1 MDNLTTSYQPIV
13 GKNLI
18 EILMFS
24 MYSDSL
30 IIFREYVQNAF
41 DAIVEA
47 KKQGILSNIKEG
59 QVSITI
65 DTVSRKIQI
74 LDNGVGISV
83 SQAQP
88 VLLNIADSHKDGIGL
103 AGQYGIGR
111 LVGAKY
117 CKRLIFK
124 TSTKGENKY
133 TEIIFDND
141 LAHKIISNKEDKSTA
156 TQVIDRITSVV
167 VGEEA
172 NDKHYFEVRM
182 EEVSEHYRDLLNVN
196 KVSEYLKEVAP
207 IDYTI
212 EFKNMLYN
220 QCIPIQYKD
229 LNKDLDHIRLTIN
242 DEIDIRKRYGL
253 TIDGTGDAISS
264 LQFFKFEDDEFGLLG
279 WGWYAITPFTKA
291 IPTSDVN
298 KGIRLR
304 KKNIQIGSKDL
315 LNQYFK
321 EARGN
326 NYFYGEIH
334 AIHPN
339 LRPNS
344 SRDGLTHTPE
354 AIKLY
359 RCIKEYFSDLQKL
372 YHLANDVKN
381 LSRDIHLTGVS
392 TPQSDKDREEIH
404 KKISTAVEHF
414 DKIKTRY
421 KNDNNIGEA
430 SNKILA
436 IYGENIKKTLG
447 NFPSDILPSNID
459 ALMGIDNVGSRGE
472 IISTIVQDSNPIIEN
487 PTLSVVTDI
496 FASLNKKYTPEEIKL
511 IRKVF
516 AILSQNCPASLRT
529 MFETMKEKAIK
540 QLCK

>member
-1 MDNLTTSYQPIV
+1 MDNNNNTYQPIV

-47 KKQGILSNIKEG
+47 KRQGILSNIKEG

-65 DTVSRKIQI
+65 DPVSRKIQI
-74 LDNGVGISV
+74 LDNGVGINV

-88 VLLNIADSHKDGIGL
+88 ILLNIADSHKDGICL

-124 TSTKGENKY
+124 TSAKGEDRY
-133 TEIIFDND
+133 TEIVFDND
-141 LAHKIISNKEDKSTA
+141 LAQKIISNKEDKSTA
-156 TQVIDRITSVV
+156 TQVIDRITSVA

-172 NDKHYFEVRM
+172 PDKHYFEVRM
-182 EEVSEHYRDLLNVN
+182 EEVSERHRNLLNVG

-207 IDYTI
+207 IDYML

-220 QCIPIQYKD
+220 QCLPIQYKD
-229 LNKDLDHIRLTIN
+229 LNEELDHIRLTIN

-253 TIDGTGDAISS
+253 TIDGTGDEISS
-264 LQFFKFEDDEFGLLG
+264 LQFFKFEDSEFGLLG

-291 IPTSDVN
+291 IPASDVN

-304 KKNIQIGSKDL
+304 KRNIQIGSKDL
-315 LNQYFK
+315 LNQYFR

-334 AIHPN
+334 AVHPN

-359 RCIKEYFSDLQKL
+359 EYIQEYFSDLQKL

-381 LSRDIHLTGVS
+381 LSRDIHLSGVS
-392 TPQSDKDREEIH
+392 APQSDKDKEEVQ
-404 KKISTAVEHF
+404 KKISITVEQF
-414 DKIKTRY
+414 DKIKTKY
-421 KNDNNIGEA
+421 KNDDNIGEA
-430 SNKILA
+430 SGKVLA
-436 IYGENIKKTLG
+436 LYGETIKRTLESL
-447 NFPSDILPSNID
+447 PTDILPPNVTSFTDIGDKTKGEAIPID
-459 ALMGIDNVGSRGE
+459 MPTTALIPKED
-472 IISTIVQDSNPIIEN
+472 IP
-487 PTLSVVTDI
+487 SVVTDI
-496 FASLNKKYTPEEIKL
+496 FAPLNKKYTPEEIKL

-516 AILSQNCPASLRT
+516 AILSQDCPISQRT

>member
-1 MDNLTTSYQPIV
+1 MDNNTNTYQPIV

-47 KKQGILSNIKEG
+47 KRQGVLSNIKEG

-65 DTVSRKIQI
+65 DPVSRKIRI
-74 LDNGVGISV
+74 LDNGVGINV

-88 VLLNIADSHKDGIGL
+88 ILLNIADSHKDGIGL

-124 TSTKGENKY
+124 TSAKGENRY
-133 TEIIFDND
+133 TEITFDND
-141 LAHKIISNKEDKSTA
+141 LAQKIISNKEDKSTA

-167 VGEEA
+167 VGEESS
-172 NDKHYFEVRM
+172 DKHYFEVRM
-182 EEVSEHYRDLLNVN
+182 EEVSERHKNLLNVS

-207 IDYTI
+207 IDYML

-220 QCIPIQYKD
+220 QCLPIQYKD
-229 LNKDLDHIRLTIN
+229 FNEELDHIRLTIN

-253 TIDGTGDAISS
+253 VIDGTGDEISS
-264 LQFFKFEDDEFGLLG
+264 LQFFKFEDSEFGLLG

-291 IPTSDVN
+291 IPASDVN

-304 KKNIQIGSKDL
+304 KRNIQIGSKDL
-315 LNQYFK
+315 LNQYFR

-334 AIHPN
+334 AVHPN

-359 RCIKEYFSDLQKL
+359 EYIQEYFSDLQKL
-372 YHLANDVKN
+372 YHLANEVKN
-381 LSRDIHLTGVS
+381 LSRDIHLSGIS
-392 TPQSDKDREEIH
+392 APQSDKEEVQ
-404 KKISTAVEHF
+404 KKISTTVERF
-414 DKIKTRY
+414 DKIKIKY
-421 KNDNNIGEA
+421 KNDGNIGEA
-430 SNKILA
+430 SGKVLA
-436 IYGENIKKTLG
+436 IYGESIKKTLECL
-447 NFPSDILPSNID
+447 PTDILPPNVTSLTDISDKAKGGATAID
-459 ALMGIDNVGSRGE
+459 MPTPALIPEEVIPSA
-472 IISTIVQDSNPIIEN
+472 
-487 PTLSVVTDI
+487 VTDI
-496 FASLNKKYTPEEIKL
+496 FAPLNGKYTPEEIKL

-516 AILSQNCPASLRT
+516 AILSQNCPISQRT

>member
-1 MDNLTTSYQPIV
+1 MDNNTNTYQPIV

-47 KKQGILSNIKEG
+47 KRQGVLSNIKEG

-65 DTVSRKIQI
+65 DPVSRKIHI
-74 LDNGVGISV
+74 LDNGVGINV

-88 VLLNIADSHKDGIGL
+88 ILLNIADSHKDGIGL

-124 TSTKGENKY
+124 TSAKGENRY
-133 TEIIFDND
+133 TEIAFDND
-141 LAHKIISNKEDKSTA
+141 LAQKIILNKEDKSTA

-167 VGEEA
+167 VGEEVP
-172 NDKHYFEVRM
+172 DKHYFEVRM
-182 EEVSEHYRDLLNVN
+182 EEVSERHRNLLNVG

-207 IDYTI
+207 IDFML

-220 QCIPIQYKD
+220 QCLPIQYKD
-229 LNKDLDHIRLTIN
+229 FNEELDHIRLTVN

-253 TIDGTGDAISS
+253 MIDGTGDEISS
-264 LQFFKFEDDEFGLLG
+264 LQFFKFEDSEFGLLG

-291 IPTSDVN
+291 IPASDVN

-304 KKNIQIGSKDL
+304 KRNIQIGSKDL
-315 LNQYFK
+315 LNQYFR

-334 AIHPN
+334 AVHSN

-359 RCIKEYFSDLQKL
+359 EYIQEYFSDLQKL

-381 LSRDIHLTGVS
+381 LSRDIHLSGVS
-392 TPQSDKDREEIH
+392 APQSDKEEIQ
-404 KKISTAVEHF
+404 KKISVTVEQF
-414 DKIKTRY
+414 DKIKTKY
-421 KNDNNIGEA
+421 KDDYNIGEA
-430 SNKILA
+430 SGKVLA
-436 IYGENIKKTLG
+436 IYGETIKKTLESL
-447 NFPSDILPSNID
+447 PTDILPSNVTSLTDIGD
-459 ALMGIDNVGSRGE
+459 KAKREAI
-472 IISTIVQDSNPIIEN
+472 PIIV
-487 PTLSVVTDI
+487 PTPALIPEEDTSSAVTDI
-496 FASLNKKYTPEEIKL
+496 FAPLNKKCTPEEIKL

-516 AILSQNCPASLRT
+516 AILSQNCPISQRT

>member
-1 MDNLTTSYQPIV
+1 MDNNTNTYQPIV

-47 KKQGILSNIKEG
+47 KRQGILSNIKEG

-65 DTVSRKIQI
+65 DPVSRKICI
-74 LDNGVGISV
+74 LDNGIGINV

-88 VLLNIADSHKDGIGL
+88 ILLNIADSHKDGIGL

-124 TSTKGENKY
+124 TSAKGENRY
-133 TEIIFDND
+133 TEITFDND
-141 LAHKIISNKEDKSTA
+141 LAQKIISNKGDKSIA
-156 TQVIDRITSVV
+156 NQVIDRITSVAI
-167 VGEEA
+167 GEESP
-172 NDKHYFEVRM
+172 DKHYFEVRM
-182 EEVSEHYRDLLNVN
+182 EEVSERHKNLLNVS

-207 IDYTI
+207 IDYML

-220 QCIPIQYKD
+220 QCLPIQYKD
-229 LNKDLDHIRLTIN
+229 FNEELDHIRLTIN

-253 TIDGTGDAISS
+253 VIDGTGDEISS
-264 LQFFKFEDDEFGLLG
+264 LQFFKFEDSEFGLLG

-291 IPTSDVN
+291 IPASDVN

-304 KKNIQIGSKDL
+304 KRNIQIGSKDL
-315 LNQYFK
+315 LNQYFR

-334 AIHPN
+334 AVHPN

-359 RCIKEYFSDLQKL
+359 EYIQEHFSALQKL

-381 LSRDIHLTGVS
+381 LSRDIHLSGVS
-392 TPQSDKDREEIH
+392 APQSDKDKEEIQ
-404 KKISTAVEHF
+404 KKISTTVEQF
-414 DKIKTRY
+414 GKIKTKY
-421 KNDNNIGEA
+421 KNDDNIGEA
-430 SNKILA
+430 SDKVLA
-436 IYGENIKKTLG
+436 IYGETIKKTLE
-447 NFPSDILPSNID
+447 NLPTDILPP
-459 ALMGIDNVGSRGE
+459 NVTSLTDIGDKAKGE
-472 IISTIVQDSNPIIEN
+472 ATPIGM
-487 PTLSVVTDI
+487 PTPVLIPEEVIPSAVTDI
-496 FASLNKKYTPEEIKL
+496 FAPLNRKYTPEEIKL

-516 AILSQNCPASLRT
+516 AILSQNCPISQRT

>member
-1 MDNLTTSYQPIV
+1 MDNNTNTYQPIV

-47 KKQGILSNIKEG
+47 KRQGILSNIKEG

-65 DTVSRKIQI
+65 DPVSRKICI
-74 LDNGVGISV
+74 LDNGIGINV

-88 VLLNIADSHKDGIGL
+88 ILLNIADSHKDGIGL

-124 TSTKGENKY
+124 TSAKGENRY
-133 TEIIFDND
+133 TEITFDND
-141 LAHKIISNKEDKSTA
+141 LAQKIISNKEDKSTA
-156 TQVIDRITSVV
+156 NQVIDRITSVAI
-167 VGEEA
+167 GEESP
-172 NDKHYFEVRM
+172 DKHYFEVRM
-182 EEVSEHYRDLLNVN
+182 EEVSERHKNLLNVS

-207 IDYTI
+207 IDYML

-220 QCIPIQYKD
+220 QCLPIQYKD
-229 LNKDLDHIRLTIN
+229 FNEELDHIRLTIN

-253 TIDGTGDAISS
+253 VIDGTGDEISS
-264 LQFFKFEDDEFGLLG
+264 LQFFKFEDSEFGLLG

-291 IPTSDVN
+291 IPASDVN

-304 KKNIQIGSKDL
+304 KRNIQIGSKDL
-315 LNQYFK
+315 LNQYFR

-334 AIHPN
+334 AVHPN

-359 RCIKEYFSDLQKL
+359 EYIQEYFSDLQKL

-381 LSRDIHLTGVS
+381 LSRDIHLSGVS
-392 TPQSDKDREEIH
+392 IPQSDKDKKEIQ
-404 KKISTAVEHF
+404 KKISFTVEQF
-414 DKIKTRY
+414 DKIKTKY
-421 KNDNNIGEA
+421 KNDDNIGEA
-430 SNKILA
+430 SGKVLA
-436 IYGENIKKTLG
+436 IYGETIKKTLESL
-447 NFPSDILPSNID
+447 PTDILPP
-459 ALMGIDNVGSRGE
+459 NVTSLTDIGDKAKGE
-472 IISTIVQDSNPIIEN
+472 ATPIGM
-487 PTLSVVTDI
+487 PTPVLIPEEVIPSAVTDI
-496 FASLNKKYTPEEIKL
+496 FAPLNRKYTPEEIKL

-516 AILSQNCPASLRT
+516 AILSQNCPISQRT

>member
-1 MDNLTTSYQPIV
+1 MDNNTNTYQPIV

-47 KKQGILSNIKEG
+47 KRQGVLSNIKEG

-65 DTVSRKIQI
+65 DPVSRKIHI
-74 LDNGVGISV
+74 LDNGVGINV

-88 VLLNIADSHKDGIGL
+88 ILLNIADSHKDGIGL

-117 CKRLIFK
+117 CKRLVFK
-124 TSTKGENKY
+124 TSAKGENRY
-133 TEIIFDND
+133 TEIAFDND
-141 LAHKIISNKEDKSTA
+141 LAQKIISNKGDKSTA
-156 TQVIDRITSVV
+156 TQVIDRITSVA
-167 VGEEA
+167 VGEEDT
-172 NDKHYFEVRM
+172 DKHYFEVRM
-182 EEVSEHYRDLLNVN
+182 EEVSESYRKNLLNVS
-196 KVSEYLKEVAP
+196 KVSEYLKEVTP
-207 IDYTI
+207 IDYML

-220 QCIPIQYKD
+220 QCLPIQYKD
-229 LNKDLDHIRLTIN
+229 FNEELDHIRLTVN

-253 TIDGTGDAISS
+253 KIDGTGDEISS
-264 LQFFKFEDDEFGLLG
+264 LQFFKFEDNEFGLLG

-291 IPTSDVN
+291 IPASDVN

-304 KKNIQIGSKDL
+304 KRNIQIGSKDL
-315 LNQYFK
+315 LNQYFR

-334 AIHPN
+334 AVHPN

-359 RCIKEYFSDLQKL
+359 DHIKEYFSDLQKL

-381 LSRDIHLTGVS
+381 LSRDIHLSGVS
-392 TPQSDKDREEIH
+392 APQSDQDKEDIQ
-404 KKISTAVEHF
+404 KKITTTVEQF
-414 DKIKTRY
+414 EKIKTKY
-421 KNDNNIGEA
+421 KNDDNIGEA
-430 SNKILA
+430 SDKVLA
-436 IYGENIKKTLG
+436 IYGETIKKTLDSL
-447 NFPSDILPSNID
+447 PTEILPTNVTP
-459 ALMGIDNVGSRGE
+459 LPDNDKINGGGTPIVTPKPT
-472 IISTIVQDSNPIIEN
+472 STPEE
-487 PTLSVVTDI
+487 PTPSAVTDI
-496 FASLNKKYTPEEIKL
+496 FAPLNKKCTPEEIKL

-516 AILSQNCPASLRT
+516 AILSRNCPLSQRT

-540 QLCK
+540 ELCK

>member
-1 MDNLTTSYQPIV
+1 MDNNTNTYQPIV

-47 KKQGILSNIKEG
+47 KRQGVLSNIKEG

-65 DTVSRKIQI
+65 DPVSRKIRI
-74 LDNGVGISV
+74 LDNGVGINV

-88 VLLNIADSHKDGIGL
+88 ILLNIADSHKDGIGL

-111 LVGAKY
+111 LVGAKC

-124 TSTKGENKY
+124 TSAKGENRY
-133 TEIIFDND
+133 TEITFDND
-141 LAHKIISNKEDKSTA
+141 LAQKIISNKEDKSTA

-167 VGEEA
+167 VGEESS
-172 NDKHYFEVRM
+172 DKHYFEVRM
-182 EEVSEHYRDLLNVN
+182 EEVSERHKNLLNVS

-207 IDYTI
+207 IDYML

-220 QCIPIQYKD
+220 QCLPIQYKD
-229 LNKDLDHIRLTIN
+229 FNEELDHIRLTIN

-253 TIDGTGDAISS
+253 VIDGTGDEISS
-264 LQFFKFEDDEFGLLG
+264 LQFFKFEDNEFGLLG

-291 IPTSDVN
+291 IPASDVN

-304 KKNIQIGSKDL
+304 KRNIQIGSKDL
-315 LNQYFK
+315 LNQYFR

-334 AIHPN
+334 AVHPN

-359 RCIKEYFSDLQKL
+359 EYIQEYFSDLQKL
-372 YHLANDVKN
+372 YHLANEVKN
-381 LSRDIHLTGVS
+381 LSRDIHLSGIS
-392 TPQSDKDREEIH
+392 APPSDKEEVQ
-404 KKISTAVEHF
+404 KKISTTVERF
-414 DKIKTRY
+414 DKIKIKY
-421 KNDNNIGEA
+421 KNDGNIGEA
-430 SNKILA
+430 SGKVLA
-436 IYGENIKKTLG
+436 IYGESIKKTLECL
-447 NFPSDILPSNID
+447 PTDILPPNVTSLTDISDKAKGGATAID
-459 ALMGIDNVGSRGE
+459 MPTPALIPEEVIPSA
-472 IISTIVQDSNPIIEN
+472 
-487 PTLSVVTDI
+487 VTDI
-496 FASLNKKYTPEEIKL
+496 FAPLNGKYTPEEIKL

-516 AILSQNCPASLRT
+516 AILSQNCPISQRT

>member
-1 MDNLTTSYQPIV
+1 MDNITNTYQPIV

-47 KKQGILSNIKEG
+47 KRQGVLSKIKEG

-65 DTVSRKIQI
+65 DPVSRKVHI
-74 LDNGVGISV
+74 LDNGVGINV

-88 VLLNIADSHKDGIGL
+88 ILLNIADSHKDGIGL

-124 TSTKGENKY
+124 TSAIGENRY
-133 TEIIFDND
+133 TEIVFDND
-141 LAHKIISNKEDKSTA
+141 LAQKIISNKEDKSTA

-172 NDKHYFEVRM
+172 SDKHYFEVIM
-182 EEVSEHYRDLLNVN
+182 EEVSEYHRNLLNID

-207 IDYTI
+207 IDYML

-220 QCIPIQYKD
+220 QCLPIQYKD
-229 LNKDLDHIRLTIN
+229 FNEELDHIRLTVN

-253 TIDGTGDAISS
+253 IIDGTGDEISS
-264 LQFFKFEDDEFGLLG
+264 LQFFKFEDSEFGLLG

-291 IPTSDVN
+291 IPASDVN

-304 KKNIQIGSKDL
+304 KRNIQIGSKDL

-334 AIHPN
+334 AVHPN

-359 RCIKEYFSDLQKL
+359 ECIKEYFSDLHKL

-381 LSRDIHLTGVS
+381 ISRDIHLTGTS
-392 TPQSDKDREEIH
+392 APQSDKDKEEIQ
-404 KKISTAVEHF
+404 KKISTTVEQF
-414 DKIKTRY
+414 GKIKTKY
-421 KNDNNIGEA
+421 KDDDNIGEA
-430 SNKILA
+430 SNKVLA
-436 IYGENIKKTLG
+436 IYGKTIRKTLESL
-447 NFPSDILPSNID
+447 PADILPSNINF
-459 ALMGIDNVGSRGE
+459 LTNIDDTDNGGAKLVV
-472 IISTIVQDSNPIIEN
+472 T
-487 PTLSVVTDI
+487 PTLTFNPEESTPSAVTDI
-496 FASLNKKYTPEEIKL
+496 FAPLNKKCTPEEIKL

-516 AILSQNCPASLRT
+516 AILSQNCPISQRT

>member
-1 MDNLTTSYQPIV
+1 MDNNTNTYQPTV

-47 KKQGILSNIKEG
+47 KRQGVLSNIKEG

-65 DTVSRKIQI
+65 DPVSRKIHI
-74 LDNGVGISV
+74 LDNGVGINV

-88 VLLNIADSHKDGIGL
+88 ILLNIADSHKDGIGL

-117 CKRLIFK
+117 CKRLVFK
-124 TSTKGENKY
+124 TSAKGENRY
-133 TEIIFDND
+133 TEIAFDND
-141 LAHKIISNKEDKSTA
+141 LAQKIISNKGDKSTA
-156 TQVIDRITSVV
+156 TQVIDRITSVA
-167 VGEEA
+167 VGEEDT
-172 NDKHYFEVRM
+172 DKHYFEVRM
-182 EEVSEHYRDLLNVN
+182 EEVSESYRKNLLNVS

-207 IDYTI
+207 IDYML

-220 QCIPIQYKD
+220 QCLPIQYKD
-229 LNKDLDHIRLTIN
+229 FNEELDHIRLTVN

-253 TIDGTGDAISS
+253 MIDGTGDEISS
-264 LQFFKFEDDEFGLLG
+264 LQFFKFEDNEFGLLG

-291 IPTSDVN
+291 IPASDVN

-304 KKNIQIGSKDL
+304 KRNIQIGSKDL
-315 LNQYFK
+315 LNQYFR

-334 AIHPN
+334 AVHPN

-359 RCIKEYFSDLQKL
+359 DHIKEYFSDLQKL

-381 LSRDIHLTGVS
+381 LSRDIHLSGVS
-392 TPQSDKDREEIH
+392 VPQSDQDKENIQ
-404 KKISTAVEHF
+404 KKITTTVEQF
-414 DKIKTRY
+414 EKIKTKY
-421 KNDNNIGEA
+421 KNDDNIGEA
-430 SNKILA
+430 SDKVLA
-436 IYGENIKKTLG
+436 IYGETIKKTLDSL
-447 NFPSDILPSNID
+447 PTEILPTNVTP
-459 ALMGIDNVGSRGE
+459 LPDNDKINGGGTPIVTPKPT
-472 IISTIVQDSNPIIEN
+472 STPEE
-487 PTLSVVTDI
+487 PTPSAVTDI
-496 FASLNKKYTPEEIKL
+496 FAPLNKKCTPEEIKL

-516 AILSQNCPASLRT
+516 AILSRNCPLSQRT

-540 QLCK
+540 ELCK

>member
-1 MDNLTTSYQPIV
+1 MDNNTNTYQPIV

-47 KKQGILSNIKEG
+47 KRQGILSNIKEG

-65 DTVSRKIQI
+65 DPVSRKICI
-74 LDNGVGISV
+74 LDNGIGINV

-88 VLLNIADSHKDGIGL
+88 ILLNIADSHKDGIGL

-124 TSTKGENKY
+124 TSAKGENRY
-133 TEIIFDND
+133 TEITFDND
-141 LAHKIISNKEDKSTA
+141 LAQKIISNKEDKSTA

-167 VGEEA
+167 VGEESS
-172 NDKHYFEVRM
+172 DKHYFEVRM
-182 EEVSEHYRDLLNVN
+182 EEVSERHKNLLNVS

-207 IDYTI
+207 IDYML

-220 QCIPIQYKD
+220 QCLPIQYKD
-229 LNKDLDHIRLTIN
+229 FNEELDHIRLTIN

-253 TIDGTGDAISS
+253 VIDGTGDEISS
-264 LQFFKFEDDEFGLLG
+264 LQFFKFEDSEFGLLG

-291 IPTSDVN
+291 IPASDVN

-304 KKNIQIGSKDL
+304 KRNIQIGSKDL
-315 LNQYFK
+315 LNQYFR

-334 AIHPN
+334 AVHPN

-359 RCIKEYFSDLQKL
+359 EYIQEYFSDLQKL
-372 YHLANDVKN
+372 YHLANEVKN
-381 LSRDIHLTGVS
+381 LSRDIHLSGIS
-392 TPQSDKDREEIH
+392 APQSDKEEVQ
-404 KKISTAVEHF
+404 KKISTTVERF
-414 DKIKTRY
+414 DKIKIKY
-421 KNDNNIGEA
+421 KNDGNIGEA
-430 SNKILA
+430 SGKVLA
-436 IYGENIKKTLG
+436 IYGESIKKTLECL
-447 NFPSDILPSNID
+447 PTDILPPNVTSLTDISDKAKGGATAID
-459 ALMGIDNVGSRGE
+459 MPTPALIPEEVIPSA
-472 IISTIVQDSNPIIEN
+472 
-487 PTLSVVTDI
+487 VTDI
-496 FASLNKKYTPEEIKL
+496 FAPLNGKYTPEEIKL

-516 AILSQNCPASLRT
+516 AILSQNCPISQRT

>member
-1 MDNLTTSYQPIV
+1 MDNSTTSYKPIV

-47 KKQGILSNIKEG
+47 KRQGILSSIKEG

-65 DTVSRKIQI
+65 DPVSREIRI
-74 LDNGVGISV
+74 LDNGIGINV

-88 VLLNIADSHKDGIGL
+88 ILLNIADSHKDGIGL

-124 TSTKGENKY
+124 TSAKGEDKY
-133 TEIIFDND
+133 TEIVFDND

-156 TQVIDRITSVV
+156 TQVIDRITSVI
-167 VGEEA
+167 VGEECY
-172 NDKHYFEVRM
+172 DKHYFEVRM
-182 EEVSEHYRDLLNVN
+182 EEVSVHQRNLLDVT

-207 IDYTI
+207 IDYML

-220 QCIPIQYKD
+220 QCIPIQYKN
-229 LNKDLDHIRLTIN
+229 LNEKLDHIRLTIN

-253 TIDGTGDAISS
+253 KIEGTGDAISA
-264 LQFFKFEDDEFGLLG
+264 LQFFMFKDDEFGLLA

-291 IPTSDVN
+291 IPASDVN

-304 KKNIQIGSKDL
+304 KRNIQVGSKDL

-334 AIHPN
+334 AVHPN

-359 RCIKEYFSDLQKL
+359 GYIKEYFSDLQKL
-372 YHLANDVKN
+372 YHVANDAKN
-381 LSRDIHLTGVS
+381 IYRDIHLAGNS
-392 TPQSDKDREEIH
+392 TPQPNKSIEDIHRE
-404 KKISTAVEHF
+404 ISTAVEQF
-414 DKIKTRY
+414 SKIKAKYR
-421 KNDNNIGEA
+421 NDDNIGEA
-430 SNKILA
+430 SDKVLA
-436 IYGENIKKTLG
+436 IYGENIKKTLESL
-447 NFPSDILPSNID
+447 PTDALPSNVDI
-459 ALMGIDNVGSRGE
+459 LTNVDNKNNESGTTV
-472 IISTIVQDSNPIIEN
+472 TATQTPTPTIEN
-487 PTLSVVTDI
+487 RTSSVVTDI
-496 FASLNKKYTPEEIKL
+496 FAPLNKKYTPEEIKI

-516 AILSQNCPASLRT
+516 AILSQNCPVSLRT
-529 MFETMKEKAIK
+529 MFESMKKTAIK

>member
-1 MDNLTTSYQPIV
+1 MDNNTNTYQPIV

-47 KKQGILSNIKEG
+47 KRQGVLSNIKEG

-65 DTVSRKIQI
+65 DPVSRKIRI
-74 LDNGVGISV
+74 LDNGVGINV

-88 VLLNIADSHKDGIGL
+88 ILLNIADSHKDGIGL

-124 TSTKGENKY
+124 TSAKGENRY
-133 TEIIFDND
+133 TEITFDND
-141 LAHKIISNKEDKSTA
+141 LAQKIISNKEDKSTA

-167 VGEEA
+167 VGEESS
-172 NDKHYFEVRM
+172 DKHYFEVRM
-182 EEVSEHYRDLLNVN
+182 EEVSERHKNLLNVS

-207 IDYTI
+207 IDYML

-220 QCIPIQYKD
+220 QCLPIQYKD
-229 LNKDLDHIRLTIN
+229 FNEELDHIRLTIN

-253 TIDGTGDAISS
+253 VIDGTGDEISS
-264 LQFFKFEDDEFGLLG
+264 LQFFKFKDSEFGLLG

-291 IPTSDVN
+291 IPASDVN

-304 KKNIQIGSKDL
+304 KRNIQIGSKDL
-315 LNQYFK
+315 LNQYFR

-334 AIHPN
+334 AVHPN

-359 RCIKEYFSDLQKL
+359 EYIQEYFSDLQKL
-372 YHLANDVKN
+372 YHLANEVKN
-381 LSRDIHLTGVS
+381 LSRDIHLSGIS
-392 TPQSDKDREEIH
+392 APQSDKEEVQ
-404 KKISTAVEHF
+404 KKISTTVERF
-414 DKIKTRY
+414 DKIKIKY
-421 KNDNNIGEA
+421 KNDGNIGEA
-430 SNKILA
+430 SGKVLA
-436 IYGENIKKTLG
+436 IYGESIKKTLECL
-447 NFPSDILPSNID
+447 PTDILPPNVTSLTDISDKAKGGATAID
-459 ALMGIDNVGSRGE
+459 MPTPALIPEEVIPSA
-472 IISTIVQDSNPIIEN
+472 
-487 PTLSVVTDI
+487 VTDI
-496 FASLNKKYTPEEIKL
+496 FAPLNGKYTPEEIKL

-516 AILSQNCPASLRT
+516 AILSQNCPISQRT

>member
-1 MDNLTTSYQPIV
+1 MDNNTNTYQPIV
-13 GKNLI
+13 GKNLK
-18 EILMFS
+18 EILMLS

-47 KKQGILSNIKEG
+47 KRQGILSNIKEG

-65 DTVSRKIQI
+65 DPVSRKICI
-74 LDNGVGISV
+74 LDNGIGINV

-88 VLLNIADSHKDGIGL
+88 ILLNIADSHKDGIGL

-124 TSTKGENKY
+124 TSAKGENRY
-133 TEIIFDND
+133 TEITFDND
-141 LAHKIISNKEDKSTA
+141 LAQKIISNKEDKSTA
-156 TQVIDRITSVV
+156 NQVSDRITSVAI
-167 VGEEA
+167 GEESP
-172 NDKHYFEVRM
+172 DKHYFEVRM
-182 EEVSEHYRDLLNVN
+182 EEVSERHKNLLNVS

-207 IDYTI
+207 IDYML

-220 QCIPIQYKD
+220 QCLPIQYKD
-229 LNKDLDHIRLTIN
+229 FNEELDHIRLTIN

-253 TIDGTGDAISS
+253 VIDGTGDEISS
-264 LQFFKFEDDEFGLLG
+264 LQFFKFEDSEFGLLG

-291 IPTSDVN
+291 IPASDVN

-304 KKNIQIGSKDL
+304 KRNIQIGSKDL
-315 LNQYFK
+315 LNQYFR

-334 AIHPN
+334 AVHPN

-359 RCIKEYFSDLQKL
+359 EYIQEYFSDLQKL

-381 LSRDIHLTGVS
+381 LSRDIHLSGVS
-392 TPQSDKDREEIH
+392 APQSDKDKEEIQ
-404 KKISTAVEHF
+404 KKISTTVEQF
-414 DKIKTRY
+414 GKIKTKY
-421 KNDNNIGEA
+421 KNDDNIGEA
-430 SNKILA
+430 SDKVLA
-436 IYGENIKKTLG
+436 IYGETIKKTLESL
-447 NFPSDILPSNID
+447 PTDILPP
-459 ALMGIDNVGSRGE
+459 NVTS
-472 IISTIVQDSNPIIEN
+472 
-487 PTLSVVTDI
+487 LTDI
-496 FASLNKKYTPEEIKL
+496 GD
-511 IRKVF
+511 
-516 AILSQNCPASLRT
+516 
-529 MFETMKEKAIK
+529 KAK
-540 QLCK
+540 

>member
-1 MDNLTTSYQPIV
+1 MDNNTNTYQPIV

-47 KKQGILSNIKEG
+47 KRQGVLSNIKEG

-65 DTVSRKIQI
+65 DPVSRKIRI
-74 LDNGVGISV
+74 LDNGVGINV

-88 VLLNIADSHKDGIGL
+88 ILLNIADSHKDGIGL

-124 TSTKGENKY
+124 TSAKGENRY
-133 TEIIFDND
+133 TEITFDND
-141 LAHKIISNKEDKSTA
+141 LAQKIISNKEDKSTA

-167 VGEEA
+167 VGEESS
-172 NDKHYFEVRM
+172 DKHYFEVRM
-182 EEVSEHYRDLLNVN
+182 EEVSERHKNLLNVS

-207 IDYTI
+207 IDYML

-220 QCIPIQYKD
+220 QCLPIQYKD
-229 LNKDLDHIRLTIN
+229 FNEELDHIRLTIN

-253 TIDGTGDAISS
+253 VIDGTGDEISS
-264 LQFFKFEDDEFGLLG
+264 LQFFKFEDSEFGLLG

-291 IPTSDVN
+291 IPASDVN

-304 KKNIQIGSKDL
+304 KRNIQIGSKDL
-315 LNQYFK
+315 LNQYFR

-334 AIHPN
+334 AVHPN

-359 RCIKEYFSDLQKL
+359 EYIQEYFSDLQKL
-372 YHLANDVKN
+372 YHLANEVKN
-381 LSRDIHLTGVS
+381 LSRDIHLSGIS
-392 TPQSDKDREEIH
+392 APQSDKEEVQ
-404 KKISTAVEHF
+404 KKISTTIERF
-414 DKIKTRY
+414 DKIKIKY
-421 KNDNNIGEA
+421 KNDGNIGEA
-430 SNKILA
+430 SGKVLA
-436 IYGENIKKTLG
+436 IYGESIKKTLECL
-447 NFPSDILPSNID
+447 PTDILPPNVTSLTDISDKAKGGATAID
-459 ALMGIDNVGSRGE
+459 MPTPALIPEEVIPSA
-472 IISTIVQDSNPIIEN
+472 
-487 PTLSVVTDI
+487 VTDI
-496 FASLNKKYTPEEIKL
+496 FAPLNGKYTPEEIKL

-516 AILSQNCPASLRT
+516 AILSQNCPISQRT

>member
-1 MDNLTTSYQPIV
+1 MDNNNNTYQPIV

-47 KKQGILSNIKEG
+47 KRQGILSNIKEG

-65 DTVSRKIQI
+65 DPVSRKIQI
-74 LDNGVGISV
+74 LDNGVGINV

-88 VLLNIADSHKDGIGL
+88 ILLNIADSHKDGIGL

-124 TSTKGENKY
+124 TSAKGEDRY
-133 TEIIFDND
+133 TEIVFDND
-141 LAHKIISNKEDKSTA
+141 LAQKIISNKEDKSTA
-156 TQVIDRITSVV
+156 TQVIDRITSVA

-172 NDKHYFEVRM
+172 PDKHYFEVRM
-182 EEVSEHYRDLLNVN
+182 EEVSERHRNLLNVG

-207 IDYTI
+207 IDYML

-220 QCIPIQYKD
+220 QCLPIQTLD
-229 LNKDLDHIRLTIN
+229 LNEELDHIRLTIN

-253 TIDGTGDAISS
+253 TIDGTGDEISS
-264 LQFFKFEDDEFGLLG
+264 LQFFKFEDSEFDLLG

-291 IPTSDVN
+291 IPASDVN

-304 KKNIQIGSKDL
+304 KRNIQIGSKDL
-315 LNQYFK
+315 LNQYFR

-334 AIHPN
+334 AVHPN

-359 RCIKEYFSDLQKL
+359 EYIQEYFSDLQKL

-381 LSRDIHLTGVS
+381 LSRDIHLSGVS
-392 TPQSDKDREEIH
+392 APQSDKDKEEVQ
-404 KKISTAVEHF
+404 KKISITVEQF
-414 DKIKTRY
+414 DKIKTKY
-421 KNDNNIGEA
+421 KNDDNIGEA
-430 SNKILA
+430 SGKVLA
-436 IYGENIKKTLG
+436 LYGETIKRTLESL
-447 NFPSDILPSNID
+447 PTDILPPNVTSFTDIGDKTKGEAIPID
-459 ALMGIDNVGSRGE
+459 RPTPALIPKED
-472 IISTIVQDSNPIIEN
+472 IP
-487 PTLSVVTDI
+487 SVVTDI
-496 FASLNKKYTPEEIKL
+496 FAPLNKKYTPEEIKL

-516 AILSQNCPASLRT
+516 AILSQNCPISQRT

>member
-229 LNKDLDHIRLTIN
+229 LNKYLDHIRLTIN

-487 PTLSVVTDI
+487 PALSVVTDI
-496 FASLNKKYTPEEIKL
+496 FSSLNKKYTPEEIKL

>member
-1 MDNLTTSYQPIV
+1 MDNNTNTYQPIV

-47 KKQGILSNIKEG
+47 KRQGVLSNIKEG

-65 DTVSRKIQI
+65 DPVSRKIHI
-74 LDNGVGISV
+74 LDNGVGINV

-88 VLLNIADSHKDGIGL
+88 ILLNIADSHKDGIGL

-117 CKRLIFK
+117 CKRLVFK
-124 TSTKGENKY
+124 TSAKGENRY
-133 TEIIFDND
+133 TEIAFDND
-141 LAHKIISNKEDKSTA
+141 LAQKIISNKGDKSTA
-156 TQVIDRITSVV
+156 TQVIDRITSVA
-167 VGEEA
+167 VGEEDT
-172 NDKHYFEVRM
+172 DKHYFEVRM
-182 EEVSEHYRDLLNVN
+182 EEVSESYRKNLLNVS

-207 IDYTI
+207 IDYML

-220 QCIPIQYKD
+220 QCLPIQYKD
-229 LNKDLDHIRLTIN
+229 FNEELDHIRLTVN

-253 TIDGTGDAISS
+253 VIDGTGDEISS
-264 LQFFKFEDDEFGLLG
+264 LQFFKFEDNEFGLLG

-291 IPTSDVN
+291 IPASDVN

-304 KKNIQIGSKDL
+304 KRNIQIGSKDL
-315 LNQYFK
+315 LNQYFR

-334 AIHPN
+334 AVHPN

-359 RCIKEYFSDLQKL
+359 DHIKEYFSDLQKL

-381 LSRDIHLTGVS
+381 LSRDIHLSGGAV
-392 TPQSDKDREEIH
+392 PQSDQDKEDIQ
-404 KKISTAVEHF
+404 KKITTTVEQF
-414 DKIKTRY
+414 EKIKTKY
-421 KNDNNIGEA
+421 KNDDNIGEA
-430 SNKILA
+430 SDKVLA
-436 IYGENIKKTLG
+436 IYGETIKKTLDSL
-447 NFPSDILPSNID
+447 PTEILPTNVTP
-459 ALMGIDNVGSRGE
+459 LPDNDKINGGGTPIVTPKPT
-472 IISTIVQDSNPIIEN
+472 STPEE
-487 PTLSVVTDI
+487 PTPSAVTDI
-496 FASLNKKYTPEEIKL
+496 FAPLNKKCTPEEIKL

-516 AILSQNCPASLRT
+516 AILSRNCPLSQRT

-540 QLCK
+540 ELCK

>member
-1 MDNLTTSYQPIV
+1 MDNITNTYQPIV

-47 KKQGILSNIKEG
+47 KRQGVLSKIKEG

-65 DTVSRKIQI
+65 DPVSRKVRI
-74 LDNGVGISV
+74 LDNGVGINV

-88 VLLNIADSHKDGIGL
+88 ILLNIADSHKDGIGL

-124 TSTKGENKY
+124 TSAIGENRY
-133 TEIIFDND
+133 TEIVFDND
-141 LAHKIISNKEDKSTA
+141 LAQKIMSNKEDKSTA

-172 NDKHYFEVRM
+172 SDKHYFEVRM
-182 EEVSEHYRDLLNVN
+182 EEVSEHHRNLLNID

-207 IDYTI
+207 IDYML

-220 QCIPIQYKD
+220 QCLPIQYKD
-229 LNKDLDHIRLTIN
+229 FNEELDHIRLTVN

-253 TIDGTGDAISS
+253 IIDGTGDEISS
-264 LQFFKFEDDEFGLLG
+264 LQFFKFEDSEFGLLG

-291 IPTSDVN
+291 IPASDVN

-304 KKNIQIGSKDL
+304 KRNIQIGSKDL

-334 AIHPN
+334 AVHPN

-359 RCIKEYFSDLQKL
+359 ECIKEYFSDLQKL

-381 LSRDIHLTGVS
+381 ISRDIHLTG
-392 TPQSDKDREEIH
+392 TYAPQSDKDKEEIQ
-404 KKISTAVEHF
+404 KKISTTVEQF
-414 DKIKTRY
+414 GKIKTKY
-421 KNDNNIGEA
+421 KDDDNIGEA
-430 SNKILA
+430 SNKVLA
-436 IYGENIKKTLG
+436 IYDKAIIKTLESL
-447 NFPSDILPSNID
+447 PTDILPSNINS
-459 ALMGIDNVGSRGE
+459 LTNIDDTDNGGAKPVVTPILTFIPE
-472 IISTIVQDSNPIIEN
+472 ESTPSA
-487 PTLSVVTDI
+487 VTDI
-496 FASLNKKYTPEEIKL
+496 FAPLNKKCTPEEIKL

-516 AILSQNCPASLRT
+516 AILSQNCPISQRT

>member
-1 MDNLTTSYQPIV
+1 MDNNTNTYQPIV

-47 KKQGILSNIKEG
+47 KRQGVLSNIKEG

-65 DTVSRKIQI
+65 DPVSRKIHI
-74 LDNGVGISV
+74 LDNGVGINV

-88 VLLNIADSHKDGIGL
+88 ILLNIADSHKDGIGL

-117 CKRLIFK
+117 CKRLVFK
-124 TSTKGENKY
+124 TSAKGENRY
-133 TEIIFDND
+133 TEIAFDND
-141 LAHKIISNKEDKSTA
+141 LAQKIISNKGDKSTA
-156 TQVIDRITSVV
+156 TQVIDRITSVA
-167 VGEEA
+167 VGEEDT
-172 NDKHYFEVRM
+172 DKHYFEVRM
-182 EEVSEHYRDLLNVN
+182 EEVSESYRKNLLNVS

-207 IDYTI
+207 IDYML

-220 QCIPIQYKD
+220 QCLPIQYKD
-229 LNKDLDHIRLTIN
+229 FNEELDHIRLTVN

-253 TIDGTGDAISS
+253 MIDGTGDEISS
-264 LQFFKFEDDEFGLLG
+264 LQFFKFEDNEFGLLG

-291 IPTSDVN
+291 IPASDVN

-304 KKNIQIGSKDL
+304 KRNIQIGSKDL
-315 LNQYFK
+315 LNQYFR

-334 AIHPN
+334 AVHPN

-359 RCIKEYFSDLQKL
+359 DHIKEYFSDLQKL

-381 LSRDIHLTGVS
+381 LSRDIHLSGVS
-392 TPQSDKDREEIH
+392 VPQSDQDKENIQ
-404 KKISTAVEHF
+404 KKITTTVEQF
-414 DKIKTRY
+414 EKIKTKY
-421 KNDNNIGEA
+421 KNDDNIGEA
-430 SNKILA
+430 SDKVLA
-436 IYGENIKKTLG
+436 IYGETIKKTLDSL
-447 NFPSDILPSNID
+447 PTEILPTNVTP
-459 ALMGIDNVGSRGE
+459 LPDNDKINGGGTPIVTPKPT
-472 IISTIVQDSNPIIEN
+472 STPEE
-487 PTLSVVTDI
+487 PTPSAVTDI
-496 FASLNKKYTPEEIKL
+496 FAPLNKKCTPEEIKL

-516 AILSQNCPASLRT
+516 AILSRNCPLSQRT

-540 QLCK
+540 ELCK

>member
-1 MDNLTTSYQPIV
+1 MDNINNTYQPIV

-47 KKQGILSNIKEG
+47 KRQGVLSNIKEG

-65 DTVSRKIQI
+65 DPVFRKIHI
-74 LDNGVGISV
+74 LDNGIGINV
-83 SQAQP
+83 SQARP
-88 VLLNIADSHKDGIGL
+88 ILLNIADSHKDGIGL

-124 TSTKGENKY
+124 TSAKGENRY
-133 TEIIFDND
+133 TEIVFDNE
-141 LAHKIISNKEDKSTA
+141 LAQKIILNKEDKSTA

-167 VGEEA
+167 IGEEDP
-172 NDKHYFEVRM
+172 DKHYFEVRM
-182 EEVSEHYRDLLNVN
+182 EEVSERHRNLLNVG

-207 IDYTI
+207 IDYML
-212 EFKNMLYN
+212 EFKSMLYN
-220 QCIPIQYKD
+220 QCLPIQYKA
-229 LNKDLDHIRLTIN
+229 LNEELAHIRLTVN

-253 TIDGTGDAISS
+253 KIDGTGDEISS
-264 LQFFKFEDDEFGLLG
+264 LQFFKFEDSEFGLLG

-291 IPTSDVN
+291 IPSSDVN

-304 KKNIQIGSKDL
+304 KRNIQIGSKDL
-315 LNQYFK
+315 LNQYFR

-334 AIHPN
+334 AVHPN
-339 LRPNS
+339 LKPNS

-359 RCIKEYFSDLQKL
+359 EYIQEYFFDLQKL
-372 YHLANDVKN
+372 YHLANNVKN
-381 LSRDIHLTGVS
+381 ISRDIHLTGTCV
-392 TPQSDKDREEIH
+392 PQSDKEKIEIQ
-404 KKISTAVEHF
+404 KKISTTVEQF
-414 DKIKTRY
+414 GKIKTKY
-421 KNDNNIGEA
+421 KDDDNIGEA
-430 SNKILA
+430 SDKVLD
-436 IYGENIKKTLG
+436 IYGKTIKKTLESL
-447 NFPSDILPSNID
+447 PTDILPSNVASLASIGD
-459 ALMGIDNVGSRGE
+459 KNKEEAIPIVTQSSASIPE
-472 IISTIVQDSNPIIEN
+472 ESTHSA
-487 PTLSVVTDI
+487 VTDI
-496 FASLNKKYTPEEIKL
+496 FAPLNKKFTPEEIKL

-516 AILSQNCPASLRT
+516 AILSQNCPISQRT

-540 QLCK
+540 QLGK

>member
-1 MDNLTTSYQPIV
+1 MPTNNSPMDNINNTYQPIV

-18 EILMFS
+18 DILMFS

-47 KKQGILSNIKEG
+47 KRHGVLSNIKEG

-65 DTVSRKIQI
+65 DPISRKIKI
-74 LDNGVGISV
+74 LDNGVGINV

-88 VLLNIADSHKDGIGL
+88 ILLNIADSHKDGIGL

-124 TSTKGENKY
+124 TSAKGENRY
-133 TEIIFDND
+133 TEITFDNE
-141 LAHKIISNKEDKSTA
+141 LAQKIISSKEDKSTA

-172 NDKHYFEVRM
+172 PDKHYFEVRM
-182 EEVSEHYRDLLNVN
+182 EEVSE
-196 KVSEYLKEVAP
+196 YLKEVAP
-207 IDYTI
+207 IDYML

-220 QCIPIQYKD
+220 QCLPIQYKD
-229 LNKDLDHIRLTIN
+229 FNEELGHIRLTVN

-253 TIDGTGDAISS
+253 MIDGTGDEISY
-264 LQFFKFEDDEFGLLG
+264 LQFFKFEDSEFGLLG

-291 IPTSDVN
+291 IPASDVN

-304 KKNIQIGSKDL
+304 KRNIQIGSKDL

-334 AIHPN
+334 AVHPN

-359 RCIKEYFSDLQKL
+359 ECIKEYFSDLQKL

-381 LSRDIHLTGVS
+381 LNRDIHLSGKS
-392 TPQSDKDREEIH
+392 TPQSDEEKANIQN
-404 KKISTAVEHF
+404 KISTTVKQF
-414 DKIKTRY
+414 DKIKTKY
-421 KNDNNIGEA
+421 KHDDNIGEA
-430 SNKILA
+430 SDKVLA
-436 IYGENIKKTLG
+436 IYGETIKKTLESL
-447 NFPSDILPSNID
+447 PVDILPSNVTSLTD
-459 ALMGIDNVGSRGE
+459 RGDKTTGKD
-472 IISTIVQDSNPIIEN
+472 ITIVTSTPNQEK
-487 PTLSVVTDI
+487 PTPSAVTDI
-496 FASLNKKYTPEEIKL
+496 FAPLNKKCTPEEIKI

-516 AILSQNCPASLRT
+516 AILSQNCPISQRT

>member
-1 MDNLTTSYQPIV
+1 MDNNTNTYQPIV

-47 KKQGILSNIKEG
+47 KRQGVLSNIKEG

-65 DTVSRKIQI
+65 DPVSRKIRI
-74 LDNGVGISV
+74 LDNGVGINV

-88 VLLNIADSHKDGIGL
+88 ILLNIADSHKDGIGL

-124 TSTKGENKY
+124 TSAKGENRY
-133 TEIIFDND
+133 TEITFDND
-141 LAHKIISNKEDKSTA
+141 LAQKIISNKEDKSTA

-167 VGEEA
+167 VGEESS
-172 NDKHYFEVRM
+172 DKHYFEVRM
-182 EEVSEHYRDLLNVN
+182 EEVSERHKNLLNVS

-207 IDYTI
+207 IDYML

-220 QCIPIQYKD
+220 QCLPIQYKD
-229 LNKDLDHIRLTIN
+229 FNEELDHIRLTIN

-253 TIDGTGDAISS
+253 VIDGTGDEISS
-264 LQFFKFEDDEFGLLG
+264 LQFFKFEDSEFGLLG
-279 WGWYAITPFTKA
+279 WGWYAIIPFTKA
-291 IPTSDVN
+291 IPASDVN

-304 KKNIQIGSKDL
+304 KRNIQIGSKDL
-315 LNQYFK
+315 LNQYFR

-334 AIHPN
+334 AVHPN

-359 RCIKEYFSDLQKL
+359 EYIQEYFSDLQKL
-372 YHLANDVKN
+372 YHLANEVKN
-381 LSRDIHLTGVS
+381 LSRDIHLSGIS
-392 TPQSDKDREEIH
+392 APQSDKEEVQ
-404 KKISTAVEHF
+404 KKISTTVERF
-414 DKIKTRY
+414 DKIKIKY
-421 KNDNNIGEA
+421 KNDGNIGEA
-430 SNKILA
+430 SGKVLA
-436 IYGENIKKTLG
+436 IYGESIKKTLECL
-447 NFPSDILPSNID
+447 PTDILPPNVTSLTDISDKAKGGATAID
-459 ALMGIDNVGSRGE
+459 MPTPALIPEEVIPSA
-472 IISTIVQDSNPIIEN
+472 
-487 PTLSVVTDI
+487 VTDI
-496 FASLNKKYTPEEIKL
+496 FAPLNGKYTPEEIKL

-516 AILSQNCPASLRT
+516 AILSQNCPISQRT

>member
-1 MDNLTTSYQPIV
+1 MDNINNTYQPIV

-47 KKQGILSNIKEG
+47 KRQGVLSNIKEG

-65 DTVSRKIQI
+65 DPIARKINI
-74 LDNGVGISV
+74 LDNGIGINI

-88 VLLNIADSHKDGIGL
+88 ILLNIADSHKDGIGL

-124 TSTKGENKY
+124 TSATGENRY
-133 TEIIFDND
+133 TEIVFDND
-141 LAHKIISNKEDKSTA
+141 LAQKIISNKEDKSTA

-172 NDKHYFEVRM
+172 SDKHYFEVRM
-182 EEVSEHYRDLLNVN
+182 EEVSERHRNLLNVD

-207 IDYTI
+207 IDYML

-220 QCIPIQYKD
+220 QCLPIQYRD
-229 LNKDLDHIRLTIN
+229 FNEELDHIHLTVN
-242 DEIDIRKRYGL
+242 DEIDIRKRYSL
-253 TIDGTGDAISS
+253 MIDGTGDKISS
-264 LQFFKFEDDEFGLLG
+264 LQFFKFEDSEFGLLG

-291 IPTSDVN
+291 IPASDVN

-304 KKNIQIGSKDL
+304 KRNIQIGSKDL
-315 LNQYFK
+315 LNQYFR

-334 AIHPN
+334 AVHPN

-359 RCIKEYFSDLQKL
+359 ECIKEHFSDLQKL

-381 LSRDIHLTGVS
+381 LSRDIHLIETS
-392 TPQSDKDREEIH
+392 APQSDKEEIQ
-404 KKISTAVEHF
+404 KNISATVEQF
-414 DKIKTRY
+414 EKIKTKY
-421 KNDNNIGEA
+421 KDDDNIGEA
-430 SNKILA
+430 SAKVLA
-436 IYGENIKKTLG
+436 IYGETIKKTLESL
-447 NFPSDILPSNID
+447 PTDILLSNVDSLTDIGDKSNGETKPIVVSTPAPS
-459 ALMGIDNVGSRGE
+459 LE
-472 IISTIVQDSNPIIEN
+472 E
-487 PTLSVVTDI
+487 PTPSAVTDI
-496 FASLNKKYTPEEIKL
+496 FAPLNKKYTPEEIKL

-516 AILSQNCPASLRT
+516 AILSQNCPISQRT

>member
-1 MDNLTTSYQPIV
+1 MDNNTNTYQPIV

-47 KKQGILSNIKEG
+47 KRQGILSNIKEG

-65 DTVSRKIQI
+65 DPFSRKIRI
-74 LDNGVGISV
+74 LDNGVGINV

-88 VLLNIADSHKDGIGL
+88 ILLNIADSHKDGIGL

-124 TSTKGENKY
+124 TSAKGDNRY
-133 TEIIFDND
+133 TEITFDND
-141 LAHKIISNKEDKSTA
+141 LAQKIISNKEDKSTT
-156 TQVIDRITSVV
+156 TQVINRITSVV
-167 VGEEA
+167 IGDEA
-172 NDKHYFEVRM
+172 PDKHYFEVRM
-182 EEVSEHYRDLLNVN
+182 EEVSERHKNLLNVS

-207 IDYTI
+207 IDYML

-220 QCIPIQYKD
+220 QCLPIQYKD
-229 LNKDLDHIRLTIN
+229 FNEELDHIRLTIN

-253 TIDGTGDAISS
+253 VIDGTGDEISS
-264 LQFFKFEDDEFGLLG
+264 LQFFKFEDSEFGLLG

-291 IPTSDVN
+291 IPASDVN

-315 LNQYFK
+315 LNQYFR

-334 AIHPN
+334 AVHPN

-359 RCIKEYFSDLQKL
+359 EYIQEYFSDLQKL

-381 LSRDIHLTGVS
+381 LSRDIHLSGFSV
-392 TPQSDKDREEIH
+392 PQSDKDKEEIQ
-404 KKISTAVEHF
+404 KNISITVEQF
-414 DKIKTRY
+414 DKIKTKY
-421 KNDNNIGEA
+421 KNDENIGEA
-430 SNKILA
+430 SDKVLA
-436 IYGENIKKTLG
+436 IYGETIKKTLESL
-447 NFPSDILPSNID
+447 PTDILPPNVTSLTDIGD
-459 ALMGIDNVGSRGE
+459 KTKGEAIPIVMPTPALIPEGAIP
-472 IISTIVQDSNPIIEN
+472 ST
-487 PTLSVVTDI
+487 VTDI
-496 FASLNKKYTPEEIKL
+496 FAPLNRKYTPEEIKL

-516 AILSQNCPASLRT
+516 AILSQNCPISQRT

>member
-1 MDNLTTSYQPIV
+1 MDNNTNTYQPIV

-47 KKQGILSNIKEG
+47 KRQGVLSNIKEG

-65 DTVSRKIQI
+65 DPVSRKIRI
-74 LDNGVGISV
+74 LDNGVGINV

-88 VLLNIADSHKDGIGL
+88 ILLNIADSHKDGIGL

-124 TSTKGENKY
+124 TSAKGENRY
-133 TEIIFDND
+133 TEITFDND
-141 LAHKIISNKEDKSTA
+141 LAQKIISNKEDKSTA

-167 VGEEA
+167 VGEESS
-172 NDKHYFEVRM
+172 DKHYFEVRM
-182 EEVSEHYRDLLNVN
+182 EEVSERHKNLLNVS

-207 IDYTI
+207 IDYML

-220 QCIPIQYKD
+220 QCLPIQYKD
-229 LNKDLDHIRLTIN
+229 FNEELDHIRLTIN

-253 TIDGTGDAISS
+253 VIDGTGDEISS
-264 LQFFKFEDDEFGLLG
+264 LQFFKFEDNEFGLLG

-291 IPTSDVN
+291 IPASDVN

-304 KKNIQIGSKDL
+304 KRNIQIGSKDL
-315 LNQYFK
+315 LNQYFR

-334 AIHPN
+334 AVHPN

-359 RCIKEYFSDLQKL
+359 EYIQEYFSDLQKL
-372 YHLANDVKN
+372 YHLANEVKN
-381 LSRDIHLTGVS
+381 LSRDIHLSGIS
-392 TPQSDKDREEIH
+392 APQSDKEEVQ
-404 KKISTAVEHF
+404 KKISTTVERF
-414 DKIKTRY
+414 DKIKIKY
-421 KNDNNIGEA
+421 KNDGNIGEA
-430 SNKILA
+430 SGKVLA
-436 IYGENIKKTLG
+436 IYGESIKKTLECL
-447 NFPSDILPSNID
+447 PTDILPPNVTSLTDISDKAKGGATAID
-459 ALMGIDNVGSRGE
+459 MPTPALIPEEVIPSA
-472 IISTIVQDSNPIIEN
+472 
-487 PTLSVVTDI
+487 VTDI
-496 FASLNKKYTPEEIKL
+496 FAPLNGKYTPEEIKL

-516 AILSQNCPASLRT
+516 AILSQNCPISQRT

>member
-1 MDNLTTSYQPIV
+1 MDNNTNTYQPIV

-47 KKQGILSNIKEG
+47 KRQGILSNIKEG

-65 DTVSRKIQI
+65 DPVSRKICI
-74 LDNGVGISV
+74 LDNGIGINV

-88 VLLNIADSHKDGIGL
+88 ILLNIADSHKDGIGL

-124 TSTKGENKY
+124 TSAKGENRY
-133 TEIIFDND
+133 TEITFDND
-141 LAHKIISNKEDKSTA
+141 LAQKIISNKEDKSTA
-156 TQVIDRITSVV
+156 NQVIDRITSVAI
-167 VGEEA
+167 GEESP
-172 NDKHYFEVRM
+172 DKHYFEVRM
-182 EEVSEHYRDLLNVN
+182 EEVSERHKNLLNVS

-207 IDYTI
+207 IDYML

-220 QCIPIQYKD
+220 QCLPIQYKD
-229 LNKDLDHIRLTIN
+229 FNEELDHIRLTIN

-253 TIDGTGDAISS
+253 VIDGTGDEISS
-264 LQFFKFEDDEFGLLG
+264 LQFFKFEDSEFGLLG

-291 IPTSDVN
+291 IPASDVN

-304 KKNIQIGSKDL
+304 KRNIQIGSKDL
-315 LNQYFK
+315 LNQYFR
-321 EARGN
+321 EARGT

-334 AIHPN
+334 AVHPN

-359 RCIKEYFSDLQKL
+359 EYIQEYFSDLQKL

-381 LSRDIHLTGVS
+381 LSRDIHLSGVS
-392 TPQSDKDREEIH
+392 APQSDKDKEEIQ
-404 KKISTAVEHF
+404 KKISTTVEQF
-414 DKIKTRY
+414 GKIKTKY
-421 KNDNNIGEA
+421 KNDDNIGEA
-430 SNKILA
+430 SDKVLA
-436 IYGENIKKTLG
+436 IYGETIKKTLESL
-447 NFPSDILPSNID
+447 PTDILPP
-459 ALMGIDNVGSRGE
+459 NVTSLTDIGDKAKGE
-472 IISTIVQDSNPIIEN
+472 ATPIGM
-487 PTLSVVTDI
+487 PTPVLIPEEVIPSAVTDI
-496 FASLNKKYTPEEIKL
+496 FAPLNRKYTPEEIKL

-516 AILSQNCPASLRT
+516 AILSQNCPISQRT